1 VSLTLRSLARQRRMK
16 QARRV
21 IREARLSWKSDV
33 PLIVPFPP
41 RRAVMS
47 YNRPFSFLTGLER
60 AELEE
65 IRLNLDQ
72 KIFRIVEA

>member
-1 VSLTLRSLARQRRMK
+1 MK

-33 PLIVPFPP
+33 PLIVPFPSP
-41 RRAVMS
+41 RAVMS

-60 AELEE
+60 AELEG

>member
-1 VSLTLRSLARQRRMK
+1 MK

-33 PLIVPFPP
+33 PLIVPFSP

-60 AELEE
+60 PELEE
-65 IRLNLDQ
+65 IRLNLDE